1 MPQFK
6 FCTAYVMAALQDA
19 FFVTSVKSL
28 QQLPAHIGAEV
39 AFAGRSNAGK
49 SSAINTLTRQRRL
62 AYVSK
67 TPGRTQLINFFQ
79 LDERRFLI
87 DLPGY
92 GYAEVPLALKK
103 EWQQLLVNYLA
114 ARTQLNGLIV
124 IMDIR
129 QAFSPLDVQLLEWFY
144 PSGKPMH
151 ILLTKA
157 DKLSRGA
164 SLNALSKAQDFL
176 QANFPAVS
184 VQRFS
189 SLKKQGVTEAETVLC
204 RWLELT
210 LPKPIQNDAHK
221 KPPAKGE

>member
-6 FCTAYVMAALQDA
+6 FCATYAMSALQDA

-28 QQLPAHIGAEV
+28 QQLPAHVGVEV

-79 LDERRFLI
+79 IDERRFLI

-129 QAFSPLDVQLLEWFY
+129 QAFSPLDMQLLEWFY

-164 SLNALSKAQDFL
+164 SLTILGKAQNFL
-176 QANFPAVS
+176 QTNFPGAS
-184 VQRFS
+184 VQLFS
-189 SLKKQGVTEAETVLC
+189 SLKKQGIAEAETVLY
-204 RWLELT
+204 RWLDLT
-210 LPKPIQNDAHK
+210 LPQADSGRASRK
-221 KPPAKGE
+221 

>member
-1 MPQFK
+1 MS
-6 FCTAYVMAALQDA
+6 ALQDA

-28 QQLPAHIGAEV
+28 QQLPVHVGVEV

-79 LDERRFLI
+79 VDERRFLI

-129 QAFSPLDVQLLEWFY
+129 QAFSPLDMQLLEWFY

-164 SLNALSKAQDFL
+164 SLNALSKAQNFL
-176 QANFPAVS
+176 QTHFPGVS
-184 VQRFS
+184 VQLFS
-189 SLKKQGVTEAETVLC
+189 SLKKLGMAEAETVLC
-204 RWLELT
+204 RWLGLA
-210 LPKPIQNDAHK
+210 LPHADLGHAFRK
-221 KPPAKGE
+221 